1 MSIPKLK
8 IYLPHKDKLQIYKST
23 DANVHRKFLA
33 QKHLT
38 VILRSSTILLTNVK
52 ILTCPKPN
60 LYELTISESVYVSL
74 GEDRKTCFA
83 SVPGF
88 SLDIAIHSE
97 TCIHTLPNGNSEV
110 IGSAHQKNPMAS
122 IETFGY
128 NHCQHYLVFPSLL
141 NKLMYVNWIR
151 PLTHLKSK

>member
-8 IYLPHKDKLQIYKST
+8 IYLLHKVKLQIYKYI
-23 DANVHRKFLA
+23 DANVHRKLLA
-33 QKHLT
+33 QKHLK

-52 ILTCPKPN
+52 ILTCPKPD
-60 LYELTISESVYVSL
+60 LYELTILESVYVSL
-74 GEDRKTCFA
+74 WEDRKTCFA

-110 IGSAHQKNPMAS
+110 IGSARQKNPRAF
-122 IETFGY
+122 ETMDTVIANITLSFQVFLISSCTLAGSGY
-128 NHCQHYLVFPSLL
+128 LP
-141 NKLMYVNWIR
+141 
-151 PLTHLKSK
+151 T